1 MAKTL
6 VEYITPPDAPG
17 YVPEDRA
24 QKWFRRGAPSLAFL
38 PNPKYAG
45 RRVEEFVTEA
55 DAKDFLIGTEQT
67 KAFRIATDLFDAS
80 EREKVQGLIDAALA
94 PVLERLAKLESG
106 IVKPVAP
113 APPAG
118 DAGDWQNRKPGK
130 R

>member
-17 YVPEDRA
+17 YVPADRP
-24 QKWFRRGAPSLAFL
+24 QRWFRRGAAPLAFL

-67 KAFRIATDLFDAS
+67 KAFRIATDLFDAE
-80 EREKVQGLIDAALA
+80 EREKVQGLIDTALA
-94 PVLERLAKLESG
+94 PVLARLAALEAGSA
-106 IVKPVAP
+106 KAP
-113 APPAG
+113 AALAG
-118 DAGDWQNRKPGK
+118 EDWQNRKPGK

>member
-6 VEYITPPDAPG
+6 VEYITSPDAPG

-24 QKWFRRGAPSLAFL
+24 QRWFRRGAPALAFL

-55 DAKDFLIGTEQT
+55 DAKDFLLGSEQT
-67 KAFRIATDLFDAS
+67 RAFRIATDLYDAT

-94 PVLERLAKLESG
+94 PVLARLATLEAG
-106 IVKPVAP
+106 AGKI
-113 APPAG
+113 PP
-118 DAGDWQNRKPGK
+118 GDWTDRKPGK

>member
-38 PNPKYAG
+38 PNPKYGG
-45 RRVEEFVTEA
+45 RRVEEFITEA

-67 KAFRIATDLFDAS
+67 RAFRIATDLFDAG
-80 EREKVQGLIDAALA
+80 ERDKVQALIDQALA
-94 PVLERLAKLESG
+94 PVLARLVDLEAR
-106 IVKPVAP
+106 VCAP
-113 APPAG
+113 KKEESPSSPAAWT
-118 DAGDWQNRKPGK
+118 DRKPAK

>member
-24 QKWFRRGAPSLAFL
+24 QKWFRRGAPALAFL
-38 PNPKYAG
+38 PNPKYG
-45 RRVEEFVTEA
+45 NRRVEEFITEA

-67 KAFRIATDLFDAS
+67 KAFRIATDLFDAG
-80 EREKVQGLIDAALA
+80 ERDKVQGLIDAALKPILA
-94 PVLERLAKLESG
+94 RLEALEGASAK
-106 IVKPVAP
+106 P
-113 APPAG
+113 AASQ
-118 DAGDWQNRKPGK
+118 DWQDRKPAK

>member
-6 VEYITPPDAPG
+6 VEYITAPDAPG
-17 YVPEDRA
+17 YVPEDRP

-67 KAFRIATDLFDAS
+67 RAFRIATDLFDAG
-80 EREKVQGLIDAALA
+80 ERDKVQALIDQALA
-94 PVLERLAKLESG
+94 PVLARLADLEAR
-106 IVKPVAP
+106 VCAPKMDVALV
-113 APPAG
+113 PPAAWT
-118 DAGDWQNRKPGK
+118 DRKPAK